1 MAKAK
6 EKGQGEEGRTGVDT
20 VATDIWVLA
29 TINSWVK
36 DGRSKEE
43 TVAKIM
49 KSFGLKELWD
59 AAGVLRKGEWCVPQI
74 SLSRESAAGPDYCRR
89 LAEKVYDGLVSIQNH
104 AVNVHFWVSSHDLLK
119 VPGSRQHFEDHL
131 DED

>member
-1 MAKAK
+1 MANAK
-6 EKGQGEEGRTGVDT
+6 EKGQGEEGRT

-49 KSFGLKELWD
+49 KSFGLKEL
-59 AAGVLRKGEWCVPQI
+59 
-74 SLSRESAAGPDYCRR
+74 
-89 LAEKVYDGLVSIQNH
+89 
-104 AVNVHFWVSSHDLLK
+104 
-119 VPGSRQHFEDHL
+119 
-131 DED
+131 